1 MPRGPH
7 DDEIEGNDS
16 EEDKAR
22 RRLEEFLRRR
32 VPNPDPAANPD
43 EDPTDIPQD
52 PGKSRK
58 P

>member
-7 DDEIEGNDS
+7 DDEIEVNDS

-22 RRLEEFLRRR
+22 RRLEEFLRQR
-32 VPNPDPAANPD
+32 VPNPDPEKEPD
-43 EDPTDIPQD
+43 EDPTDVPQD